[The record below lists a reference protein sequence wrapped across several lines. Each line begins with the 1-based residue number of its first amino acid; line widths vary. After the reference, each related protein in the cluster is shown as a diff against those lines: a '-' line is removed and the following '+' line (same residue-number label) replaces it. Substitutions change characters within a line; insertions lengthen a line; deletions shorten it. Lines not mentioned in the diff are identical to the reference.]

1 MKKLLIT
8 STAVVMLSMAT
19 GVFAADTSKSSAVVT
34 GAGTAAVPGKT
45 TVEGG
50 ADGGAKV
57 PFKSERP
64 NKVDARNQN
73 NTQ

>member
-19 GVFAADTSKSSAVVT
+19 GVFAADTSKSNTAVSGSA
-34 GAGTAAVPGKT
+34 TAPVPGKT

-57 PFKSERP
+57 PFKSDKP

-73 NTQ
+73 NMQ

>member
-19 GVFAADTSKSSAVVT
+19 GVFAADTKSNTAVSGSA
-34 GAGTAAVPGKT
+34 TAPVPGKT

-57 PFKSERP
+57 PFKSDRP